1 VLSPL
6 ITFVSAPLRFLRG
19 VGYALFAL
27 QNRERLRLWNEM
39 NQMRGLVP
47 LLMKQRNGY
56 RWTEL
61 DRKRI
66 KIQLRKLADLSPYLV
81 LFIAPG
87 GFLVLPI
94 LAWWLDRR
102 QRQAQAEAK
111 KESHRRQAITAISLR
126 SAQSNLLIPCA
137 FFSPVCAIGSTLPVP
152 PSPATALAGYRHA
165 PDTDHAHRT
174 HWDSR

>member
-1 VLSPL
+1 MRACYGLHREWLTRVQSLAVICVLVHHLSVSRAVLSPL
-6 ITFVSAPLRFLRG
+6 LTIVSVPLRFLRG
-19 VGYALFAL
+19 VVYALFAL

-94 LAWWLDRR
+94 LVWWLDRR

-111 KESHRRQAITAISLR
+111 KEAISVK
-126 SAQSNLLIPCA
+126 QS
-137 FFSPVCAIGSTLPVP
+137 P
-152 PSPATALAGYRHA
+152 P
-165 PDTDHAHRT
+165 
-174 HWDSR
+174 